1 MSQKFSI
8 AARSALMAN
17 ILAGDTSLTVDIA
30 KADLFPVADTG
41 TDPVPTVGKD
51 WFKIV
56 LEDSSHN
63 IEIVYVRTRTLGS
76 ANMTNLLRGQEG
88 TTARSYLAG
97 SIVGLRHTATD
108 LADAISFATGASSF
122 WRTLVGWTTDALSR
136 TALGVTS
143 VGDAIFTAA
152 SAATARTTLS
162 VAPRATRIDVASV
175 AGTVDLTANAP
186 DSDDIRLTGALA
198 ITAFTIAVGRV
209 VRVTASGAFTL
220 TNNANIVTQT
230 GANIVAATGDTFMLR
245 ATASNVVE
253 VLSYSGSVATQA
265 GTDNSTKEATTAFVQ
280 RAAIMG
286 QCYLSLSGGNL
297 KLSPF
302 QGNNLTINGVANAIP
317 SAGVTLAPTGLTV
330 SALYYIYAY
339 MSGATMTLEAST
351 TGHATDT
358 TTGVEIKSG
367 DATRTLVGMC
377 VPQTGPAFADSG
389 TKRLVLSW
397 FNRRNKEVNN
407 LSIAG
412 GTTGSATAQE
422 INSSDRILFLSWA
435 NDAVNCYANVSTTSN
450 NSGCTWAIT
459 LGLDGTGYGYTNF
472 NGGTAIGG
480 PVSLSTAYY
489 PEVSEGSH
497 YATVMGQIS
506 GGNTLTVQGGGT
518 STIRAI
524 VRG

>member
-1 MSQKFSI
+1 MPRSSGTYSPPASSWYPATNGASATLADWNALLTDITNALTQSLSKDGQTVATGNIPMGSFKLTGL
-8 AARSALMAN
+8 AAGSGN
-17 ILAGDTSLTVDIA
+17 GDS
-30 KADLFPVADTG
+30 
-41 TDPVPTVGKD
+41 
-51 WFKIV
+51 
-56 LEDSSHN
+56 
-63 IEIVYVRTRTLGS
+63 VRFEQLPSG
-76 ANMTNLLRGQEG
+76 TNLLPIASGG
-88 TTARSYLAG
+88 
-97 SIVGLRHTATD
+97 
-108 LADAISFATGASSF
+108 TGAA
-122 WRTLVGWTTDALSR
+122 TAGAAL
-136 TALGVTS
+136 TALGGAALGANTDITS
-143 VGDAIFTAA
+143 LASPAIA
-152 SAATARTTLS
+152 AATAT
-162 VAPRATRIDVASV
+162 
-175 AGTVDLTANAP
+175 
-186 DSDDIRLTGALA
+186 
-198 ITAFTIAVGRV
+198 
-209 VRVTASGAFTL
+209 
-220 TNNANIVTQT
+220 
-230 GANIVAATGDTFMLR
+230 
-245 ATASNVVE
+245 
-253 VLSYSGSVATQA
+253 TQA
-265 GTDNSTKEATTAFVQ
+265 GTDNTTKVATTAFVQ

-297 KLSPF
+297 KLSPYM
-302 QGNNLTINGVANAIP
+302 GNNLTINGVANAIP
-317 SAGVTLAPTGLTV
+317 SAGVTLGPGGLSV
-330 SALYYIYAY
+330 STLYYIYAY

-412 GTTGSATAQE
+412 GTTGAATAQE
-422 INSSDRILFLSWA
+422 INSSDRILFLSWN

-450 NSGCTWAIT
+450 NSGSTWAIT
-459 LGLDGTGYGYTNF
+459 FGLDGTGYGYTNF

-480 PVSLSTAYY
+480 PVSLSTAYCQ
-489 PEVSEGSH
+489 EVSEGSH